1 MFISRYW
8 LVVLSVMMVV
18 AVIIGGCA
26 PSAAPAP
33 SSKPSTPAVSPP
45 ADKPIELRFSHQ
57 NPPVGRVTEK
67 AINPWAKRV
76 EEATKGKLKVTVYP
90 ANALNAPEQ
99 ALEAVNGGIC
109 DIVWTPL
116 GYYPSRFPLS
126 DVITLP
132 FMNLPQGK
140 IGSRILSPGEVN
152 SHMLQE
158 LYETSPEIQAEYK
171 DFKVLLLH
179 TTEPFILFSSKKPL
193 RNQADV
199 KGIKV
204 RELAGPPSEM
214 WKLLGANPMLL
225 PMPDCYDSAS
235 KGIIDA
241 QSASWSAVSSFKL
254 FEVYKYYTDVPLC
267 VSEFM
272 ILMNKDKW
280 NSLPADIQAQ
290 IMTVSGIPGADAL
303 GDSSWG
309 FSLVTDTQA
318 VMQKANVSM
327 EKVQLDPGEYDR
339 WVEVAGKPLWDKW
352 VADRASKNLP
362 GKKVLDQLRSL
373 IQKYK

>member
-199 KGIKV
+199 KGIQV
-204 RELAGPPSEM
+204 RELRCGNYWGQTP
-214 WKLLGANPMLL
+214 
-225 PMPDCYDSAS
+225 C
-235 KGIIDA
+235 
-241 QSASWSAVSSFKL
+241 FC
-254 FEVYKYYTDVPLC
+254 LC
-267 VSEFM
+267 PIVT
-272 ILMNKDKW
+272 IQ
-280 NSLPADIQAQ
+280 PA
-290 IMTVSGIPGADAL
+290 
-303 GDSSWG
+303 
-309 FSLVTDTQA
+309 
-318 VMQKANVSM
+318 
-327 EKVQLDPGEYDR
+327 
-339 WVEVAGKPLWDKW
+339 
-352 VADRASKNLP
+352 
-362 GKKVLDQLRSL
+362 KVLLMPSQLHGPRFPASNFL
-373 IQKYK
+373 KSTNITLMFPSAYRNS